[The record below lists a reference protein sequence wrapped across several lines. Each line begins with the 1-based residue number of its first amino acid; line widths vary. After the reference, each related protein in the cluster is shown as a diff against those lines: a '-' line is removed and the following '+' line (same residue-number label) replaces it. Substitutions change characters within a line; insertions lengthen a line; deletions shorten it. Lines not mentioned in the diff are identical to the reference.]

1 MVQISASDDAGAIC
15 LNVQSEAAVNPT
27 DCKWTVVHAQA
38 AEIARNTPDVD
49 GTNSMRREISSASTR
64 QGGMR

>member
-1 MVQISASDDAGAIC
+1 VVQISASDAAGAIC
-15 LNVQSEAAVNPT
+15 LNVQSEAAVPPT

-38 AEIARNTPDVD
+38 AEIARNTPNVD
-49 GTNSMRREISSASTR
+49 GTSSMRREISSASTR